1 MKRNENYVV
10 KELMGSYVLVPLG
23 DTAINFNGVITL
35 NETAKFM
42 WEAANGDF
50 TEQDLALAL
59 IKQYGIDEATANTA
73 VESFLKSMKEEG
85 CIE

>member
-10 KELMGSYVLVPLG
+10 KELMGSYVLLPLG
-23 DTAINFNGVITL
+23 EAAIDFNGVVTL

-42 WEAANGDF
+42 WEAAEGDF
-50 TEQDLALAL
+50 TLETIVDAL
-59 IKQYGIDEATANTA
+59 IKQYEIDAATAKTA
-73 VESFLKSMKEEG
+73 AENFIETMKEEG

>member
-23 DTAINFNGVITL
+23 EAAIDFNGVITL
-35 NETAKFM
+35 NETAKIM
-42 WEAANGDF
+42 WESANGDF
-50 TEQDLALAL
+50 TEQDLAAAL
-59 IKQYGIDEATANTA
+59 IKQYGIDEATAKAA
-73 VESFLKSMKEEG
+73 VESFLNTMKEEG

>member
-1 MKRNENYVV
+1 MRRNENYVV

-59 IKQYGIDEATANTA
+59 IKQYDIDEATANTA
-73 VESFLKSMKEEG
+73 VEGFLKAMKEEG